1 MRIGLV
7 TDSLGHLDL
16 PTMLDIAAADGIETL
31 EFGCGNWSSAP
42 HLPLAHLLESVS
54 ARETF
59 LAALRDHRLT
69 ISALNCSGNPLHP
82 GTHGEQHR
90 AVTSQTIRLAGL
102 LGVDRVVMMSGCP
115 GGPGDANANWIT
127 TSWPPEA
134 AKVLAW
140 QWDEVVIPYWL
151 WLVAEAEAAGVS
163 RLCLELHGQQNVYN
177 VATLKRLRE
186 AVGPVVGANFDPSH
200 LFWMGADPLAAITA
214 LGEAIYHVHAKDTR
228 IDPHRAAVNGLI
240 ETSPADQVASRAW
253 SYVTLGDGHAAA
265 WWQRFVQALRRA
277 GYDDVLSIE
286 HEDFDLRPE
295 EGVTRSVELLR
306 QVLGRAG
313 TPEVPA

>member
-16 PTMLDIAAADGIETL
+16 PTMLEAAVANGIETL

-42 HLPLAHLLESVS
+42 HLPLTHILDS
-54 ARETF
+54 ALARKTF
-59 LAALRDHRLT
+59 LAALRDRRLT

-82 GTHGEQHR
+82 GAHGEQHR

-115 GGPGDANANWIT
+115 GGPGDANANWVT

-134 AKVLAW
+134 ARVLAW
-140 QWDEVVIPYWL
+140 QWDEVVIPYWRG
-151 WLVAEAEAAGVS
+151 LVAEARSAGVG

-177 VATLKRLRE
+177 VATLKRLRD
-186 AVGPVVGANFDPSH
+186 AVGPVVGVNFDPSH
-200 LFWMGADPLAAITA
+200 LFWMGADPLVAITA

-228 IDPHRAAVNGLI
+228 IDRHLAAMNGLI
-240 ETSPADQVASRAW
+240 ETTPVDQAASRAW
-253 SYVTLGDGHAAA
+253 SYVTLGDGHEAG
-265 WWQRFVQALRRA
+265 WWRLFVQALRQA

-286 HEDFDLRPE
+286 HEDFGVRPE
-295 EGVTRSVELLR
+295 DGVTRSVTLLR
-306 QVLGRAG
+306 RVLGEADRH
-313 TPEVPA
+313 